1 MIKLTVSS
9 ILAGYLIDL
18 FVFPVMNDNSTLI
31 PVLVGISTS
40 VLSCTL
46 FLSLFLLVRFRYAK
60 TVQRVIR
67 RGSVGTL
74 IHTFY
79 SVCKT
84 QGILWLSCIWVLLFS
99 SEKSPNISF
108 VLWMVLIVM
117 VFQYAYFSMNYMNS
131 VVKLLS
137 RIFKDSVVASKGDK
151 VQ

>member
-1 MIKLTVSS
+1 MSKFTVSS

-31 PVLVGISTS
+31 PVLIGISTS

-46 FLSLFLLVRFRYAK
+46 FLSLFLLVRFRYSK
-60 TVQRVIR
+60 TVQRVVR
-67 RGSVGTL
+67 RGSVATL

-84 QGILWLSCIWVLLFS
+84 QGILWISCIWVLLFS
-99 SEKSPNISF
+99 SDKSPNISF

-131 VVKLLS
+131 VVKLIS
-137 RIFKDSVVASKGDK
+137 RVLKDSVVAGKGDK

>member
-1 MIKLTVSS
+1 MSKFTVSS

-18 FVFPVMNDNSTLI
+18 FVFPVMNENSTLI
-31 PVLVGISTS
+31 PVLIGISTS

-67 RGSVGTL
+67 RGSIGTL
-74 IHTFY
+74 LHTFY

-99 SEKSPNISF
+99 SDKSPNISF
-108 VLWMVLIVM
+108 VLWMILIVM
-117 VFQYAYFSMNYMNS
+117 VFQYAYYSMNFMNS

-137 RIFKDSVVASKGDK
+137 RILKDSVAASKGDK
-151 VQ
+151 V

>member
-1 MIKLTVSS
+1 MSKFTVSS

-31 PVLVGISTS
+31 PVLIGISTS

-60 TVQRVIR
+60 TVQRVVR
-67 RGSVGTL
+67 RGSVATL

-84 QGILWLSCIWVLLFS
+84 QGILWISCIWVLLFS
-99 SEKSPNISF
+99 SDKSPNISF

-131 VVKLLS
+131 VVKLIS
-137 RIFKDSVVASKGDK
+137 RVLKDSVVAGKGDK

>member
-1 MIKLTVSS
+1 MSKFTVSS

-67 RGSVGTL
+67 RGSIGTL

-99 SEKSPNISF
+99 SDKSPNISF

-117 VFQYAYFSMNYMNS
+117 VFQYSYFSMNFMNS
-131 VVKLLS
+131 VVKLIS
-137 RIFKDSVVASKGDK
+137 RVLKDSVVTGKGDK

>member
-1 MIKLTVSS
+1 MSKFTVFS
-9 ILAGYLIDL
+9 ILAGYLICF
-18 FVFPVMNDNSTLI
+18 FVFPVMNNNSILI
-31 PVLVGISTS
+31 PVFIGISTS

-67 RGSVGTL
+67 RGAINTL
-74 IHTFY
+74 LHTFY

-99 SEKSPNISF
+99 SDKSPNISF
-108 VLWMVLIVM
+108 VLWMILIVM
-117 VFQYAYFSMNYMNS
+117 VFQYSYFSMDYMNS

-137 RIFKDSVVASKGDK
+137 RVLKDSVVAGKGDK
-151 VQ
+151 V

>member
-1 MIKLTVSS
+1 MSKFTVFS

-18 FVFPVMNDNSTLI
+18 FVFPVMNSNSTLI
-31 PVLVGISTS
+31 PVFIGISTS

-60 TVQRVIR
+60 TVQRVRR
-67 RGSVGTL
+67 RGSIGTL

-99 SEKSPNISF
+99 SDKSPNISF
-108 VLWMVLIVM
+108 VLWMILIVM
-117 VFQYAYFSMNYMNS
+117 VFQYVYFSMNYMNS

-137 RIFKDSVVASKGDK
+137 RILKDSVVAGKGDK
-151 VQ
+151 V

>member
-1 MIKLTVSS
+1 MSKFTVSS
-9 ILAGYLIDL
+9 ILAGYLIYL

-31 PVLVGISTS
+31 PVLIGISTS

-67 RGSVGTL
+67 RGSINTL
-74 IHTFY
+74 LHTFY

-99 SEKSPNISF
+99 SDKAPNISF
-108 VLWMVLIVM
+108 VLWMILIVM

-137 RIFKDSVVASKGDK
+137 RVLKDSVVSGKGDK